1 MDADQLTQVERVA
14 QFTEKY
20 GLSLIF
26 LLLAVAALVLIVRM
40 IIRGDLVPRWM
51 LDKSEEAREEAAETT
66 KELGEAV
73 KEIRDFLSRIKVRD
87 DHEGSG

>member
-1 MDADQLTQVERVA
+1 MDAEQLTNMERMA

-26 LLLAVAALVLIVRM
+26 LLLAVAALTFIIRM

-51 LDKSEEAREEAAETT
+51 LDKSEEAREEAAETV
-66 KELGEAV
+66 KELGAAV
-73 KEIRDFLSRIKVRD
+73 EDIRDFLSRIKVRND
-87 DHEGSG
+87 QEGGG